1 MSTRPVQALEKPLPQ
16 NIEAERSIL
25 GAILASN
32 DYIDLAVQRV
42 NSGDFSDRDHQI
54 IFNTMLLL
62 RGEQQ
67 GIDAITLTE
76 ALAKKGITVIAALPA
91 VAYISRLE
99 DGVPRVMN
107 VEHYC
112 AIVKEKAR
120 LRSLIKL
127 GDVIQKAAMEHGAD
141 LGHLQNMLRD
151 AAASDA
157 ALSLA
162 TNGNGHLGHD
172 LMEFLGIDFPQ
183 PEHLI
188 EGLIPKGGTVMIVA
202 MPHRMKSFFTTGLA
216 LAATRAGTIFNK
228 LEVGKPVRT
237 ILVQVEDSPGEVQK
251 RLRSF
256 LGTSQF
262 MDCDPANLRI
272 VDRTEFK
279 DGFTPAWCERFVR
292 QAIDW
297 KADLVIFDVLRRFF
311 VGHGDLNS
319 AQDTSVFLEIMDKI
333 RNLTGAALL
342 LVHHENRKEAELMY
356 ASAGSY
362 NLPGWAQ
369 CVIQFKKKTEEKN
382 VTRVE
387 IEVDNKYANPMDPM
401 RMVLD
406 FTSSTPLL
414 LEALE
419 DGTGFRE
426 AMDQLGSEWTIRDLM
441 ESLQSPRSSA
451 QRRLKKWIELQRVE
465 KVLGGKKGPHGGLA
479 RYHEIVHLP

>member
-1 MSTRPVQALEKPLPQ
+1 MSTRPVQSLEKQLPQ
-16 NIEAERSIL
+16 NIAAERSIL
-25 GAILASN
+25 GAILVTN
-32 DYIDLAVQRV
+32 DYIDTAMQRV

-54 IFNTMLLL
+54 VFNTMLLL
-62 RGEQQ
+62 RTDQQ
-67 GIDAITLTE
+67 PIDVITLAE
-76 ALAKKGITVIAALPA
+76 ALAKKGISVLAGVST
-91 VAYISRLE
+91 VAYISNLE
-99 DGVPRVMN
+99 DGMPRVTN

-127 GDVIQKAAMEHGAD
+127 GDLIQKQAMENGAD
-141 LGHLQNMLRD
+141 LAHLQNMLRD

-172 LMEFLGIDFPQ
+172 LMEFLSIDFPQ
-183 PEHLI
+183 PEHLV

-202 MPHRMKSFFTTGLA
+202 MPHRMKSFFTTGMA
-216 LAATRAGTIFNK
+216 LAATRPGTILGK
-228 LEVGKPVRT
+228 LEVAKPVRT

-251 RLRSF
+251 RLKSF

-272 VDRTEFK
+272 IDRSEFK

-292 QAIDW
+292 QCIEW

-319 AQDTSVFLEIMDKI
+319 AADTSVFLEIMDKI
-333 RNLTGAALL
+333 RNLTGAALM

-426 AMDQLGSEWTIRDLM
+426 AMDQLGAEWTIRDLM
-441 ESLQSPRSSA
+441 ESLQCPRSSA
-451 QRRLKKWIELQRVE
+451 QRRLKKWIELGRVE
-465 KVLGGKKGPHGGLA
+465 KVAGGKKGPHGGMA
-479 RYHEIVHLP
+479 RYHEIAHIP